1 MSKQGRNSSLKPNAI
16 KTALRDER
24 AHVPSDSEGGRRRFP
39 ELAHRKPEIRPPIA
53 LRVDA
58 KLKEYAG
65 RAIARIT
72 SCGTSDG
79 QAVLN
84 PRRSVVVHTFESGSS
99 PTLFGLD
106 TDPSQPGHGAT
117 LSTALPQ
124 KSPSAPGFHNR
135 RREKSGTVTCSPVS
149 RNAQFSNELADGT
162 EEFEADWGNK
172 VRRDAGIMR
181 DLTAARG
188 PW

>member
-84 PRRSVVVHTFESGSS
+84 PRRSVVVHTSS
-99 PTLFGLD
+99 LAPHQLCLVLIRIRRNQVTEL
-106 TDPSQPGHGAT
+106 PS
-117 LSTALPQ
+117 LPPFR
-124 KSPSAPGFHNR
+124 KNLPPLRAFTIGGVKN
-135 RREKSGTVTCSPVS
+135 PV
-149 RNAQFSNELADGT
+149 
-162 EEFEADWGNK
+162 
-172 VRRDAGIMR
+172 
-181 DLTAARG
+181 
-188 PW
+188 P